1 MTERKII
8 YFAHGLES
16 GPWGSK
22 IQYLAEIG
30 RSHGFEVESPDYA
43 GMMDPNQRVEKLL
56 KLVALDA
63 DCLVL
68 AGSSMG
74 GWVSLEA
81 SSRLNPTAIFLLAP
95 AVYVGYLV
103 ESEIKEAPPPY
114 TEHLD
119 IVHGWHDDTV
129 PVDGVIRFAKEHQA
143 RLHLLNSGH
152 RLMDQLPTLGKLF
165 SNFLTE
171 LL

>member
-1 MTERKII
+1 MTDRKVI

-30 RSHGFEVESPDYA
+30 KSQGFAVESPDYA
-43 GMMDPNQRVEKLL
+43 GMMDPNQRVQKLL
-56 KLVALDA
+56 KLIPPDLE
-63 DCLVL
+63 CLVL
-68 AGSSMG
+68 VGSSMG

-81 SSRLNPTAIFLLAP
+81 SSQLKPKGMFLLAP

-103 ESEIKEAPPPY
+103 ESEIKEAPPPHTAY
-114 TEHLD
+114 LD

-143 RLHLLNSGH
+143 RLHVLNSGH
-152 RLMDQLPTLGKLF
+152 RLIDQLPALGKLF

-171 LL
+171 LS